1 MKKVTGI
8 IIGVI
13 LILYGITFALS
24 AFGVADIN
32 ISFKGWW
39 TLFIIIPCF
48 LGILKGSEKI
58 FSLAGFLIGIILLLS
73 AQDFITYE
81 VAGKLFVPIIL
92 IALGLKL
99 IVKSA
104 KPEQATVN
112 TDNNEEKRESEE

>member
-1 MKKVTGI
+1 MKSFPQYYSKFPFLNHTWFNHRQAG
-8 IIGVI
+8 
-13 LILYGITFALS
+13 S
-24 AFGVADIN
+24 AG
-32 ISFKGWW
+32 
-39 TLFIIIPCF
+39 L
-48 LGILKGSEKI
+48 
-58 FSLAGFLIGIILLLS
+58 LIGIILLLS